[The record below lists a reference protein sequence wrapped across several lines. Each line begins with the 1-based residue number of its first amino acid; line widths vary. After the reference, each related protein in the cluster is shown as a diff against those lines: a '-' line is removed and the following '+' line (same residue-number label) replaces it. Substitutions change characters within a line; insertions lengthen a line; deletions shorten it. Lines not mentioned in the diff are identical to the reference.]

1 MPIGPLD
8 DLPQA
13 DADGPAKQG
22 AQEVGSL
29 TTPLW

>member
-1 MPIGPLD
+1 MPIGLLD

-22 AQEVGSL
+22 LRKSGSL